1 MVPARCRVCLAVVA
15 SAFLAT
21 ASAFQITGPASRLKH
36 AARLR
41 GSVPLNGASMQLM
54 DPVVT
59 NMIIGAAS
67 GSMSNMAVFPFE
79 LAKTRMQNAKKGE
92 KKEYRNL
99 VTSIATITKDGGI
112 SALWAGSVPV
122 LIGGAPESA
131 LQLAAHSWMVS
142 MMIVMVDAP
151 GTTEADLPL
160 VCQLIAGAFAGVA
173 TLGAT
178 NPMEVLRLKAAAGD
192 KRDVVAQARDLGL
205 LGLFRGYE
213 ATLLRDLPFSTMY
226 FPLYVHLKIG
236 TEPVLEALHVAN
248 PATAALLFAGL
259 GAGAVASFLTTP
271 FDVIKTRV
279 QSQQSPA
286 VRPKAEI
293 IAAAPASDQA
303 TPARLVTA
311 FATQTE
317 AVPTGIG
324 GIKTVAFEMVA
335 SEGWGSL
342 VTGAGVRVA
351 KLGPNMALT
360 LAFYETAQRLVSG
373 M

>member
-1 MVPARCRVCLAVVA
+1 
-15 SAFLAT
+15 
-21 ASAFQITGPASRLKH
+21 
-36 AARLR
+36 
-41 GSVPLNGASMQLM
+41 
-54 DPVVT
+54 
-59 NMIIGAAS
+59 
-67 GSMSNMAVFPFE
+67 
-79 LAKTRMQNAKKGE
+79 
-92 KKEYRNL
+92 
-99 VTSIATITKDGGI
+99 
-112 SALWAGSVPV
+112 
-122 LIGGAPESA
+122 
-131 LQLAAHSWMVS
+131 MVS
-142 MMIVMVDAP
+142 MMIVMVGAP
-151 GTTEADLPL
+151 GTTEADLPF

-192 KRDVVAQARDLGL
+192 ERNVVAQARDLGL

-213 ATLLRDLPFSTMY
+213 ATLLRDLPFSTIY
-226 FPLYVHLKIG
+226 FPLYVHLKFG
-236 TEPVLEALHVAN
+236 AEPVLEALQVAN

-271 FDVIKTRV
+271 FDAIKTRV
-279 QSQQSPA
+279 QSQQTSPA
-286 VRPKAEI
+286 VRPKADI
-293 IAAAPASDQA
+293 VAAAPDQA

-342 VTGAGVRVA
+342 MTGAGVRVA

-360 LAFYETAQRLVSG
+360 LALYETAQRLVSG